1 MRAPAF
7 FYYELSIIKT
17 RIIKM
22 KKKKDPR
29 RMLDQFSSR
38 TNANDGTDHQI
49 GLREDLRV
57 HYSGEDDPH
66 DG

>member
-1 MRAPAF
+1 
-7 FYYELSIIKT
+7 
-17 RIIKM
+17 M

>member
-1 MRAPAF
+1 MN
-7 FYYELSIIKT
+7 
-17 RIIKM
+17 
-22 KKKKDPR
+22 KKKDPR
-29 RMLDQFSSR
+29 RRLDLKSSR

-57 HYSGEDDPH
+57 HYSGEDDPR